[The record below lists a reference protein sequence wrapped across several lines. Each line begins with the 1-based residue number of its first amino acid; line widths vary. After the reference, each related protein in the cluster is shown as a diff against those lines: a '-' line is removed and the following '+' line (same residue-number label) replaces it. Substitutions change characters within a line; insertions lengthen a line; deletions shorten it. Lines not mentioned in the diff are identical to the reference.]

1 MRKRWSV
8 LVVGAIAVATSAHVG
23 SPNVIFDGEA
33 GPYPVRVVVRPPMV
47 VPGRAEVIVQLRNG
61 VDSTV
66 RHVIIR
72 PVFWRA
78 GIAGAPVGD
87 EAQPVSTA
95 RATYS
100 GQLWL
105 MAYGAYSVYVT
116 VQGTR
121 GAGTAV
127 VPVMSFATGRLGFSP
142 GLAILLACLAVV
154 LVAAMLTLVYAAV
167 AESQLAPGEPL
178 TPARRRRARTAT
190 AVALPAIAL
199 ILFGGA
205 KWWQSVDAEYQR
217 TLYSTPTPTVK
228 VQTSGGQNVLD
239 ISTLDP
245 NHPLSALIPDHG
257 KIMHLFLISRDGAA
271 TFAHLHPTQLDT
283 TNFRLTLPALPAGA
297 YRLFADITTENATN
311 LTLSTAVTLPAG
323 DPRAAQCDSDDAW
336 TTSAA
341 VPEVAPNA
349 AAPLGDGFSLAWA
362 GAADSLRAGEMTDL
376 RFTVRDARGPVASL
390 EPYLGMAAH
399 AVVMRNDGSVFIH
412 LHPMGTVSSATQA
425 VFALRDRGDTTRTG
439 HLPSADVSA
448 AQQMAGMPLDGTF
461 AIPYEFPKTGRYR
474 IWVQVKPK
482 GRVLTGT
489 FDAVVR

>member
-1 MRKRWSV
+1 MSKRWSI
-8 LVVGAIAVATSAHVG
+8 LAVGAIAVVASAHVG
-23 SPNVIFDGEA
+23 SPNVIFDGNA

-61 VDSTV
+61 VDPTV
-66 RHVIIR
+66 KHVMIR

-78 GIAGAPVGD
+78 GVAGAPVGD
-87 EAQPVSTA
+87 EAAPVPTA

-100 GQLWL
+100 GLLWL
-105 MAYGAYSVYVT
+105 MAAGAYSVYVT

-142 GLAILLACLAVV
+142 GLAILLALLGLV
-154 LVAAMLTLVYAAV
+154 LVAALLTLVYAAV

-178 TPARRRRARTAT
+178 TPARRRRARIAT

-217 TLYSTPTPTVK
+217 TLYSTPKPTIEIR
-228 VQTSGGQNVLD
+228 SAGGQNVLD
-239 ISTLDP
+239 MSTLDP
-245 NHPLSALIPDHG
+245 TDRISALIPDHG
-257 KIMHLFLISRDGAA
+257 KIMHLFLISRDGAG
-271 TFAHLHPTQLDT
+271 TFAHLHPTQLDS
-283 TNFRLTLPALPAGA
+283 TNFRLTLPPLPAGA
-297 YRLFADITTENATN
+297 YRLFADVTTENATS
-311 LTLSTAVTLPAG
+311 LTLTSAVTLPQGMPGAAAG
-323 DPRAAQCDSDDAW
+323 DSDDAW
-336 TTSAA
+336 TTSAS
-341 VPEVAPNA
+341 VPQIAPNA
-349 AAPLGDGFSLAWA
+349 AAALGDGFSLAWT
-362 GAADSLRAGEMTDL
+362 GAADSLRAGETTDL
-376 RFTVRDARGPVASL
+376 RFTVRDANGPVNRL

-399 AVVMRNDGSVFIH
+399 AVVMRDDGSVFIH
-412 LHPMGTVSSATQA
+412 LHPMGTISSATQA

-439 HLPSADVSA
+439 HLPSADVTA
-448 AQQMAGMPLDGTF
+448 AQQMADMPLGGTF
-461 AIPYEFPKTGRYR
+461 AIPYEFPKPGRYR

-489 FDAVVR
+489 FDVVVR

>member
-1 MRKRWSV
+1 
-8 LVVGAIAVATSAHVG
+8 
-23 SPNVIFDGEA
+23 
-33 GPYPVRVVVRPPMV
+33 
-47 VPGRAEVIVQLRNG
+47 
-61 VDSTV
+61 
-66 RHVIIR
+66 
-72 PVFWRA
+72 
-78 GIAGAPVGD
+78 
-87 EAQPVSTA
+87 
-95 RATYS
+95 
-100 GQLWL
+100 
-105 MAYGAYSVYVT
+105 
-116 VQGTR
+116 
-121 GAGTAV
+121 
-127 VPVMSFATGRLGFSP
+127 
-142 GLAILLACLAVV
+142 
-154 LVAAMLTLVYAAV
+154 
-167 AESQLAPGEPL
+167 
-178 TPARRRRARTAT
+178 
-190 AVALPAIAL
+190 
-199 ILFGGA
+199 
-205 KWWQSVDAEYQR
+205 
-217 TLYSTPTPTVK
+217 
-228 VQTSGGQNVLD
+228 VLD

-257 KIMHLFLISRDGAA
+257 KIMHVFLISRDGAA

-283 TNFRLTLPALPAGA
+283 TNFRLTLPPLPAGA
-297 YRLFADITTENATN
+297 YRLFADITTESATN
-311 LTLSTAVTLPAG
+311 LTLAAAVTLPAG
-323 DPRAAQCDSDDAW
+323 APRAAQGDSDDAW

-399 AVVMRNDGSVFIH
+399 AVVMRDDGSVFIH